1 MSHSKPFHRNYR
13 GFVSRANSGYSQW
26 AYVVDREYA
35 ESPEHYVRA
44 FLLIQNDLQRI
55 FEFIEPSDDNLDT
68 HSFRIHE
75 LFMCVFRRI
84 PNTDSDFYRTWI
96 PENTER

>member
-1 MSHSKPFHRNYR
+1 
-13 GFVSRANSGYSQW
+13 
-26 AYVVDREYA
+26 
-35 ESPEHYVRA
+35 
-44 FLLIQNDLQRI
+44 LLIQNDLQRI